1 MAGRNPLPRLRQIRD
16 EERRIEARLKALK
29 PERDRLIRE
38 SVKQEKTE
46 RQIAEAAGVHHS
58 RVHQIVHRR

>member
-1 MAGRNPLPRLRQIRD
+1 MAGRNPLPRLREIRD
-16 EERRIEARLKALK
+16 DERRVKAQK

-38 SVKQEKTE
+38 AVEQGKTE

-58 RVHQIVHRR
+58 RVNQIVHRR